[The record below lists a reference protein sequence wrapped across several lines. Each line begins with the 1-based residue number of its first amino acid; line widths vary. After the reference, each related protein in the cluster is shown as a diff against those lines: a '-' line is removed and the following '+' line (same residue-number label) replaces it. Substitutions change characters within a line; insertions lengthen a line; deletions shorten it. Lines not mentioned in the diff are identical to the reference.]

1 MHSKPVIAI
10 GGENLI
16 DFVQTGEEDGA
27 PLFDANPGGSPF
39 NVAVGLARQ
48 GIETHY
54 VTPISTDDL
63 GDTLAERLAASGAI
77 LAAPRR
83 PQPTSRAVVTLEHGI
98 PTYAFHRDGTAE
110 RQVTEKS
117 LWKSIPADV
126 TALHCGSLALADGAD
141 ADVWVEVMTQA
152 AARGIFVS
160 FDPNVRESL
169 IHDRMAYIERVSQV
183 MQAAHLVKLSDEDLG
198 WLYPEETED
207 DAIAA
212 LFDVAP
218 AGLLVLTR
226 GPKDATAFSRS
237 ATCTVPAPHVTR
249 LVDTVGAGDTFMA
262 TLLATLAARDALSA
276 QALEAMDAD
285 DLRYLLRRAEQAAA
299 LNCEHSGC
307 NPPSRSDIDVALAG

>member
-1 MHSKPVIAI
+1 MHRKPVIAI

-48 GIETHY
+48 GVETHY
-54 VTPISTDDL
+54 VTPISTDEL
-63 GDTLAERLAASGAI
+63 GDALAERLTASGAI

-152 AARGIFVS
+152 AAQGIFVS

-226 GPKDATAFSRS
+226 GPKDATAFSD
-237 ATCTVPAPHVTR
+237 
-249 LVDTVGAGDTFMA
+249 LAGDA
-262 TLLATLAARDALSA
+262 GGARCAVGSGARGDGCGRFALSVA
-276 QALEAMDAD
+276 P
-285 DLRYLLRRAEQAAA
+285 RRAGGGAE
-299 LNCEHSGC
+299 L
-307 NPPSRSDIDVALAG
+307 